1 MNTIKS
7 IIFDLGGVILNINYQ
22 LTSKSFKSL
31 GGIEF
36 DSLYSQAKQKE
47 LFNLLETGK
56 ITPSF
61 FRSELNKLMNLNVSD
76 EKFDNSWNAM
86 LLDLPIKRL
95 ELIKSLNSSYNTFL
109 LSNTNEIH
117 INAFKQIINQ
127 KIGYSN
133 FLSCFNKCYYSSE
146 IGLRKPN
153 LDCFDFVLKQN
164 NLIAEETLFIDDSLQ
179 HIVGAK
185 KAGLNTYH
193 IKKEEDLVISFP
205 DIIQSAHHL

>member
-22 LTSKSFKSL
+22 LTSNSFKNL
-31 GGIEF
+31 GGFEF
-36 DSLYSQAKQKE
+36 DTLYSQAKQKE
-47 LFNLLETGK
+47 IFNLLETGE

-61 FRSELNKLMNLNVSD
+61 FRSELNKLMSLNISD
-76 EKFDNSWNAM
+76 EKFDSCWNAM

-95 ELIKSLNSSYNTFL
+95 ELIKSLNGSYNTFL

-117 INAFKQIINQ
+117 INAFKQIINR

-153 LDCFDFVLKQN
+153 LACFDFVLKQN
-164 NLIAEETLFIDDSLQ
+164 NLIAEETLFIDDSIQ

-193 IKKEEDLVISFP
+193 IKKEDDLVISFP